1 MSDDREPHERAR
13 LRRKPQRGSHDTAVL
28 HEIVDAGLICH
39 LGLTDHDG
47 HPLVVPTIHA
57 RVDDTVYVHGSAA
70 SRTLRRLATG
80 LDVCC
85 TITHLDGI
93 VVARSGFNSSM
104 NYRSVMLFGPARLVD
119 DTDEATMALDA
130 IVDHILPGRSGELR
144 RPTSKEVAGTTVIAI
159 PIDVASAKVRTGGP
173 LDDADDLESQAWAGV
188 VPIRLVAGAP
198 VPSDDLAPGIAVPP
212 SVVALAARL
221 DNG

>member
-1 MSDDREPHERAR
+1 M
-13 LRRKPQRGSHDTAVL
+13 L
-28 HEIVDAGLICH
+28 HEIIDAALICH

-57 RVDDTVYVHGSAA
+57 RVGDTVYVHGSAA

-93 VVARSGFNSSM
+93 VAARSGFNSSM

-119 DTDEATMALDA
+119 DTDEATQALDA
-130 IVDHILPGRSGELR
+130 IVDHMLPGRSGEIR
-144 RPTSKEVAGTTVIAI
+144 RPTAKEVAATTVIAL

-173 LDDADDLESQAWAGV
+173 LDDADDVAAGGWAGV
-188 VPIRLVAGAP
+188 VPIRLVAGTP
-198 VPSDDLAPGIAVPP
+198 VPSDDCGAGVGVPP
-212 SVVALAARL
+212 SVTELARRL
-221 DNG
+221 GG